1 MTEYKYNK
9 VLILFIVIGLLA
21 ALAIGWQRHVQE
33 ENNTRVEMVLDYE
46 DLTTL
51 ARIDGVAV
59 PELMRRF
66 KEAGITSLSVYEMT
80 LEKLNASGLVSTV
93 PGTQILQQ
101 YGTGEKLNE
110 NGLVTAVPGMQ
121 IVQRYRTGGSGLAD
135 PLWRSF
141 VEAGRIRAEDVYVI
155 GHDPETF
162 AEVKEDLIRRLGLER
177 VRVLVDGNTPIL
189 VIKADYEKVIKW
201 NLGLSSAEMRE
212 VAANGFYVVARPS
225 NYTKVKP
232 DDVNAVFRRLS
243 GIGNVSSIMF
253 TGEEVLG
260 YPDLLTQTVEQM
272 KQHNLT
278 LAMIEHPLQLQF
290 VKQEGLMDLA
300 AAHGYQAAR
309 VYVIPK
315 DEQPKLKPT
324 EAIHRWLLTDQER
337 NIRMNLLRTYE
348 KPEVGK
354 TLVETNLDYVAGV
367 AGELKANG
375 FTLGRATYF
384 SPYFPSPYL
393 LALVIVGATAAGV
406 LLLTLIYPFAVRYQY
421 GLLAVLSVLLIIPLF
436 TGGGTFI
443 RQAVATMSAI
453 LFPVLAMTWQ
463 LDRWRQNGQFA
474 ADERVGL
481 GKMIGVASRALTVT
495 VLLSLIGG
503 FYVGAMLADVRFLL
517 EIEIFRGVKLIFVA
531 PLVVIT
537 LIYMTRY
544 NIFGEQDEV
553 GFWSI
558 RQQVNRILNYPV
570 YMKTLL
576 GAAFVALAAWIYVGR
591 SGHTAG
597 VPVPALEIKLRYLLE
612 QVMYARPRGKE
623 FMVGHPAFF
632 LLVMAAY
639 RRWPSILHYALVVAA
654 TIGQGSLVE
663 TFAHMRTP
671 VLMSFVR
678 GLDGLVMGIVCGVI
692 ALAGVQLLHYLVFV
706 WGRRTAEH
714 E

>member
-9 VLILFIVIGLLA
+9 VLILFIAIGLLA
-21 ALAIGWQRHVQE
+21 ALTIGWQRHVQE
-33 ENNTRVEMVLDYE
+33 DNNTRVEMVLDYE
-46 DLTTL
+46 DVTTL
-51 ARIDGVAV
+51 ARIEGVAV
-59 PELMRRF
+59 PELMRQF

-80 LEKLNASGLVSTV
+80 LEKLNGSGLVSTV

-101 YGTGEKLNE
+101 Y
-110 NGLVTAVPGMQ
+110 
-121 IVQRYRTGGSGLAD
+121 RTGGLTD
-135 PLWRSF
+135 PQWRTL
-141 VEAGRIRAEDVYVI
+141 VESGRIRAEDVYVI
-155 GHDPETF
+155 GHDAGTF
-162 AEVKEDLIRRLGLER
+162 AEVKEDLIRRLSPDR
-177 VRVLVDGNTPIL
+177 VSALTEVGNPVLA
-189 VIKADYEKVIKW
+189 IKADYEKVIKW
-201 NLGLSSAEMRE
+201 NLGLSTAEMRE

-232 DDVNAVFRRLS
+232 EDVNAVFDRLA
-243 GIGNVSSIMF
+243 GIDNVTSIMF

-260 YPDLLTQTVEQM
+260 YPDLLPQTVEQM
-272 KQHNLT
+272 KQRDIT

-300 AAHGYQAAR
+300 AALDYQAAR

-315 DEQPKLKPT
+315 DEQPKLKPA

-337 NIRMNLLRTYE
+337 NIRMNLLRIYE

-354 TLVETNLDYVAGV
+354 TLVETNLDYMAGV
-367 AGELKANG
+367 AKELKDNG

-384 SPYFPSPYL
+384 APYFPSPFL
-393 LALVIVGATAAGV
+393 LALVTIGATAAGV
-406 LLLTLIYPFAVRYQY
+406 LLLALIYPFATRYQY
-421 GLLAVLSVLLIIPLF
+421 SLLAVLSVILVIPLF
-436 TGGGTFI
+436 SGGGTFI

-453 LFPVLAMTWQ
+453 LFPVLAVTWQ
-463 LDRWRQNGQFA
+463 LDRWQQNGQFA
-474 ADERVGL
+474 AGRKAGL
-481 GKMIGVASRALTVT
+481 GKMLGVASVGLTVT

-503 FYVGAMLADVRFLL
+503 LYVGAVLADVRFLL

-531 PLVVIT
+531 PLALIT
-537 LIYMTRY
+537 LLYMTRY
-544 NIFGEQDEV
+544 NIFGEQQEV
-553 GFWSI
+553 GIRSI
-558 RQQVNRILNYPV
+558 RQQVDKILNYPV

-576 GAAFVALAAWIYVGR
+576 GAAFVAFAAWIYIGR

-623 FMVGHPAFF
+623 FMIGHPAFF

-671 VLMSFVR
+671 VYMSFVR
-678 GLDGLVMGIVCGVI
+678 GLDGLVAGIVCGVI